1 VQLSWLG
8 QRNIGATTTQ
18 IAEPVTQVIDMQRD
32 SAGKY
37 RIIDPIDAV
46 SPGAGGAAAIDD
58 QGKTAQNGA
67 GDAQGA

>member
-37 RIIDPIDAV
+37 RIIDPIDTPAGE
-46 SPGAGGAAAIDD
+46 PGAGTQAPKA
-58 QGKTAQNGA
+58 A
-67 GDAQGA
+67 GDAQGD